1 MLKSG
6 EKSKF
11 KRKKFVLTK
20 EAKET
25 FEKLKQLFTIAPIL
39 VHYDPAW
46 RIMIEFDASSF
57 AILAV
62 ISQLLEV
69 TK

>member
-1 MLKSG
+1 MFKGG

-11 KRKKFVLTK
+11 KRKKFILTK
-20 EAKET
+20 EAKEA

-39 VHYDPAW
+39 VYYDPAW
-46 RIMIEFDASSF
+46 RIMIESDASSF
-57 AILAV
+57 AILTV
-62 ISQLLEV
+62 ISQLLEI